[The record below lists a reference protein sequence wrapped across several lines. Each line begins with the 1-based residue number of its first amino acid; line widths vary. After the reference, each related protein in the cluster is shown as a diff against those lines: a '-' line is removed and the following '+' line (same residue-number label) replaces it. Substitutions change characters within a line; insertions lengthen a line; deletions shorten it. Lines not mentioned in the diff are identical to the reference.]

1 MHNYSINVYERFY
14 GPILSNTQKHI
25 YKCTPYTIQ
34 FKTQR
39 IHGHTSIYHFVIT
52 DNLAIVGI

>member
-25 YKCTPYTIQ
+25 YINALHTQ

>member
-1 MHNYSINVYERFY
+1 MKDFMDPSCQIHKNIYINA
-14 GPILSNTQKHI
+14 LHT
-25 YKCTPYTIQ
+25 Q